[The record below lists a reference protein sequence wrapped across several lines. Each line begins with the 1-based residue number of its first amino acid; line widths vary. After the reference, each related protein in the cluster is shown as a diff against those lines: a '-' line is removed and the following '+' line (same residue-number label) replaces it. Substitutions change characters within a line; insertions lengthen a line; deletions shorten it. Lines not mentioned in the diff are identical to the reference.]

1 MAIQFSK
8 NITNIGVVNSGDKDV
23 VSYVEFEFISYDD
36 SNQEGTTIQTNETF
50 ELETDGRTSS
60 SDGWVAYA
68 SLDAATIEGWL
79 VSDGYRGLPEAVASI
94 QVNHNSWI
102 DSVLNPPAPP
112 TVDKAL
118 PW

>member
-8 NITNIGVVNSGDKDV
+8 NIANIGVVNSGDKDV
-23 VSYVEFEFISYDD
+23 VSYVEFQFISYDD
-36 SNQEGTTIQTNETF
+36 SNQEGTTIQSSETF

-79 VSDGYRGLPEAVASI
+79 GSELTDAVTSI

-102 DSVLNPPAPP
+102 NSVLNPPAPP

>member
-8 NITNIGVVNSGDKDV
+8 TITNIGVVNSGDKDV
-23 VSYVEFEFISYDD
+23 VSYVEFEFTSYDD
-36 SNQEGTTIQTNETF
+36 SNQEGTTIQSSETF

-79 VSDGYRGLPEAVASI
+79 GSELTDRIASV
-94 QVNHNSWI
+94 QANHNGWI
-102 DSVLNPPAPP
+102 NSVLTPPAPA

>member
-8 NITNIGVVNSGDKDV
+8 SITNINVANSGDKDV
-23 VSYVEFEFISYDD
+23 VSNVEVEFTSYDD
-36 SNQEGTTIQTNETF
+36 SNQEGTTIKSNESF
-50 ELETDGRTSS
+50 ELSTDGRTSS

-68 SLDAATIEGWL
+68 SLDVATVEGWL
-79 VSDGYRGLPEAVASI
+79 GSELTDRITSVQA
-94 QVNHNSWI
+94 NHNGWI
-102 DSVLNPPAPP
+102 NSVLTPPAPA

>member
-8 NITNIGVVNSGDKDV
+8 TITNIGVVNSGDKDM

-36 SNQEGTTIQTNETF
+36 SNQEGTTIQSFETF

-68 SLDAATIEGWL
+68 SLDAATVEGWL
-79 VSDGYRGLPEAVASI
+79 GSELTDRIASV
-94 QVNHNSWI
+94 QANHNGWI
-102 DSVLNPPAPP
+102 NSVLTPPAPA

>member
-8 NITNIGVVNSGDKDV
+8 NITNIDVVNSGDKDV
-23 VSYVEFEFISYDD
+23 VSRVEVAFTSYDD
-36 SNQEGTTIQTNETF
+36 SDQEGTTIQTFESF

-60 SDGWVAYA
+60 SEGWVAYD

-79 VSDGYRGLPEAVASI
+79 GSELTDRIASV
-94 QVNHNSWI
+94 QANHNGWI
-102 DSVLNPPAPP
+102 NSVLIPPAPAN
-112 TVDKAL
+112 VNKAL

>member
-8 NITNIGVVNSGDKDV
+8 NITNIEVVNSGDKDV
-23 VSYVEFEFISYDD
+23 VSRVEVEFTSYDD
-36 SNQEGTTIQTNETF
+36 SNQEGTTIQSSESF

-60 SDGWVAYA
+60 SEGWVSYD

-79 VSDGYRGLPEAVASI
+79 GSELTDRIASV
-94 QVNHNSWI
+94 QANHNGWI
-102 DSVLNPPAPP
+102 DSVLNPPAPAN
-112 TVDKAL
+112 VNKAL

>member
-8 NITNIGVVNSGDKDV
+8 NITNIEVVNSGDKDV
-23 VSYVEFEFISYDD
+23 VSRAEVEFTSYDD
-36 SNQEGTTIQTNETF
+36 SNQEGTTIQSSESF

-60 SDGWVAYA
+60 SEGWVAYD

-79 VSDGYRGLPEAVASI
+79 GSELTDRIASV
-94 QVNHNSWI
+94 QANHNGWI
-102 DSVLNPPAPP
+102 NSVLNPPAPAN
-112 TVDKAL
+112 VNKAL